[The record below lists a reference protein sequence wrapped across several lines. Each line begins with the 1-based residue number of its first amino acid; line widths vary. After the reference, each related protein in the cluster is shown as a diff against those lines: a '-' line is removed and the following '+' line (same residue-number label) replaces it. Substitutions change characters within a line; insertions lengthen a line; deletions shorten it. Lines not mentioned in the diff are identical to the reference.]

1 MNIPFAI
8 VLVTLCG
15 CSSFQPVKDSAV
27 RHLLEPLVPQRSL
40 TATSPAMAINRAAI
54 PSYLDRQQLVTRQDG
69 VLVIND
75 LDIWAEPLDAGISRV
90 MASNLSRLT
99 RSMNIQPVEKFVT
112 LDYTNLLEIRITQ
125 FEPDDTNTMI
135 LQGTWKL
142 QPVSG
147 AESSNHFFRIIIPLG
162 SVSIVMKS
170 RVTAMNQAL
179 ERLAREIASTL

>member
-1 MNIPFAI
+1 MKIRFAL

-15 CSSFQPVKDSAV
+15 CSTFQPVKDSAV
-27 RHLLEPLVPQRSL
+27 RHLLEPLVPQRPLS
-40 TATSPAMAINRAAI
+40 ATSPAMAINRASI
-54 PSYLDRQQLVTRQDG
+54 PSYLDKQQLVTRQDG

-75 LDIWAEPLDAGISRV
+75 LDIWAEPLDSGISRV

-99 RSMNIQPVEKFVT
+99 RSMNIQPVERFIT
-112 LDYTNLLEIRITQ
+112 LDYTNLLEVRITQ
-125 FEPDDTNTMI
+125 FEPDAANSMV

-147 AESSNHFFRIIIPLG
+147 AEAANHFFRIIVPMT
-162 SVSIVMKS
+162 SATVMKD

-179 ERLAREIASTL
+179 ERLAREIAATL